1 MRKNER
7 SLDQKQSATLS
18 PADSKISNKCLTD
31 DPKDGAILHWPLAG
45 YRRFRSPEELKA
57 IREGKVPSAD
67 VIELKRKDPRPPDN
81 G

>member
-57 IREGKVPSAD
+57 IREGNAPRAD